1 MVRPQLRGQG
11 RHGPGAYSVPHSCSG
26 TRGKVG
32 QGLLT
37 CTDESG
43 PSPGKTILYFSVPV
57 SLEWN
62 LFEGRSLSLYVLSP
76 APPPRGRQ

>member
-1 MVRPQLRGQG
+1 MPQLRSQEHPQG
-11 RHGPGAYSVPHSCSG
+11 PCSWPW
-26 TRGKVG
+26 GKVG
-32 QGLLT
+32 QRLLT
-37 CTDESG
+37 CPGESR

-76 APPPRGRQ
+76 APPPRGCQ

>member
-1 MVRPQLRGQG
+1 MGLGDTMALGLLCAPLMLQTL
-11 RHGPGAYSVPHSCSG
+11 
-26 TRGKVG
+26 GKVG

-37 CTDESG
+37 CTGESR

-62 LFEGRSLSLYVLSP
+62 LFEGRSLSLYVLSL